1 MSFLHLSDKRP
12 DEPDKQKKP
21 EREQRTAT
29 DPGATAPRV
38 INTFLGSPFTGTEY
52 HLRSGGAR
60 SGTHLWTRG
69 DHVIDAL
76 ACVGILFLC
85 WFLTVH
91 KAKQPIT
98 GALPVRGVAIRLPS
112 GSGAAPSNAS
122 AAGRSLALG
131 RVREAV
137 EVRPAAGA
145 ADRQTKPVAII
156 VSSSGGGAEQL
167 AETALERY
175 GYSVHRARNGR
186 EAVQIAGRDARL
198 VLMMDGEDEA
208 TAAQLRGL
216 RPDVN
221 IVVASPTATFAQFSD
236 QLGLSTRP
244 VKR

>member
-1 MSFLHLSDKRP
+1 
-12 DEPDKQKKP
+12 
-21 EREQRTAT
+21 
-29 DPGATAPRV
+29 
-38 INTFLGSPFTGTEY
+38 
-52 HLRSGGAR
+52 
-60 SGTHLWTRG
+60 LWTRS

-98 GALPVRGVAIRLPS
+98 GALPVRGVAIRVPS
-112 GSGAAPSNAS
+112 GSGPAPSNAS
-122 AAGRSLALG
+122 VGDRSLRIG

-137 EVRPAAGA
+137 EVRPEAGT

-156 VSSSGGGAEQL
+156 VSSSGGAAEQM

-208 TAAQLRGL
+208 TAAHLRGT
-216 RPDVN
+216 RPDIN
-221 IVVASPTATFAQFSD
+221 IVVASPTASFAQFAD
-236 QLGLSTRP
+236 QLGLTTRP